1 MKKINSTS
9 RLKTRLAVTLVA
21 LAFSLT
27 SLFYISYAWFQFVRS
42 KQVEVMDVSVP
53 QGIEY
58 SLKYFVGNGE
68 NGYPGPDMFSNDTNA
83 SVTDYEND
91 FLPVP
96 ENYGE
101 NYTFL
106 KEPGY
111 RQTFAIELSS
121 DLNFP
126 QNINLVLSE
135 FTSIASSTRFNN
147 SSQTGIKLAEAINI
161 YISDI
166 NGADTNSI
174 ITSEANSFVQSQN
187 PSSGDLFD
195 GSDETHILAIST
207 LGGSSSQKKIFLLTI
222 EFSDASDTYYSF
234 DHTASGLDYYNKSI
248 SGNSNVYQNLEFVI
262 NKLEI
267 TTING

>member
-126 QNINLVLSE
+126 QNINLALSE
-135 FTSIASSTRFNN
+135 FTSVASLSRFNN
-147 SSQTGIKLAEAINI
+147 NSQEGIRLAEAINI
-161 YISDI
+161 YIADI
-166 NGADTNSI
+166 NGADTNSA
-174 ITSEANSFVQSQN
+174 ITSEANTFVQSQN
-187 PSSGDLFD
+187 PPGGDLFD
-195 GSDETHILAIST
+195 GSDQTHILATST

-222 EFSDASDTYYSF
+222 EFSDTSDTYYSF
-234 DHTASGLDYYNKSI
+234 DHTDSGIDYYNKSI
-248 SGNSNVYQNLEFVI
+248 TGNSNVYQNLEFVI

-267 TTING
+267 TTINE